1 MHEISC
7 QRILI
12 VEDEPDIQQV
22 LTFFLRHSGF
32 ETLTASD
39 GQEAIRLIPEFCPH
53 LIILDLIMRPVP
65 GWEVLRWLRVN
76 QLASVIPVLIVSA
89 LFNISEQMHGFE
101 EGAIEYLTKPT
112 QPSIIVEHV
121 RMILAMDVEQRTM
134 LQQKRIGERRSIL
147 ERIRNAQSDDLT
159 F

>member
-1 MHEISC
+1 MHEIPC

-22 LTFFLRHSGF
+22 LTFFLQHSGF

-39 GQEAIRLIPEFCPH
+39 GQEAIRIIPEFRPH

-65 GWEVLRWLRVN
+65 GWEVLRWLRAN
-76 QLASVIPVLIVSA
+76 QLASFIPVLIVSA
-89 LFNISEQMHGFE
+89 LFNISEQVHGFE
-101 EGAIEYLTKPT
+101 EGAVEYLTKPT
-112 QPSIIVEHV
+112 QPSVIVEHV
-121 RMILAMDVEQRTM
+121 RMILGLDAEQRAS
-134 LQQKRIGERRSIL
+134 LQQKHIDERRRIL
-147 ERIRNAQSDDLT
+147 ERIRNAQSDGLT

>member
-1 MHEISC
+1 MCEISC

-22 LTFFLRHSGF
+22 LTFFLQHNGF

-39 GQEAIRLIPEFCPH
+39 GQEAIRLIPVFHPH

-65 GWEVLRWLRVN
+65 GWEVLRWLRAN
-76 QLASVIPVLIVSA
+76 QLAAVTPVLIVSA
-89 LFNISEQMHGFE
+89 LFNISEQVHGFE
-101 EGAIEYLTKPT
+101 EGAVEYLTKPT
-112 QPSIIVEHV
+112 QPSTIVEHV
-121 RMILAMDVEQRTM
+121 RSILALNAEQRSN
-134 LQQKRIGERRSIL
+134 LRQIRIDERRRIL
-147 ERIRNAQSDDLT
+147 ERISAAQSDGLI